1 MNKTMAVYDKLK
13 ETTIDFGSDT
23 SSMHGVPHVILS
35 KTKRARVVW
44 ALVCLT
50 AIGWFI
56 YMLGALI
63 AKYVSYPVNV
73 RMNEV
78 CIITPAYRGR
88 RYQRTPDHPWFL
100 HCGTY
105 CHDPPPSVFYRGRY

>member
-1 MNKTMAVYDKLK
+1 MAMYGKLK
-13 ETTIDFGSDT
+13 ETTKEFGSDT
-23 SSMHGVPHVILS
+23 SMHGIPHVILS

-44 ALVCLT
+44 ALVCL
-50 AIGWFI
+50 AAVGWFI

-78 CIITPAYRGR
+78 CITVNQENLACRKI
-88 RYQRTPDHPWFL
+88 
-100 HCGTY
+100 
-105 CHDPPPSVFYRGRY
+105 